1 MRYRSDRS
9 ETNAAGQVTH
19 YAVWMGGPTV
29 SKIEG
34 ARCPDGKNRTA
45 FVSGE
50 ADTFFSLPA
59 YVHHKSRRIKGFL
72 TITDGVWAFHSTEL
86 APHEVLPNYNN
97 VRVKVGQ
104 LVFNEDRDIAR
115 VIGFVDRDGMGV
127 KYPIPRLLV
136 LQLNRYNSGCYVRHW
151 EQADVIDTIAP
162 VSDGGA
168 FIAWFM
174 GGELAPAEEL
184 IKQEAFGALNST
196 FFSRYC
202 RPDGGAK

>member
-1 MRYRSDRS
+1 
-9 ETNAAGQVTH
+9 
-19 YAVWMGGPTV
+19 MGGPTI
-29 SKIEG
+29 SKIDG

-72 TITDGVWAFHSTEL
+72 TTEDGVWRFHSTEL
-86 APHEVLPNYNN
+86 APHEVLPNCNN
-97 VRVKVGQ
+97 MRVKVGQ

-115 VIGFVDRDGMGV
+115 VIGFVERNGMGV

-136 LQLNRYNSGCYVRHW
+136 LQLNRCSSACYVRHW
-151 EQADVIDTIAP
+151 EQADVIKTSSPA
-162 VSDGGA
+162 SDAGA

-184 IKQEAFGALNST
+184 IKQCEGGYLNASY
-196 FFSRYC
+196 FRDISRTN
-202 RPDGGAK
+202 RSPNPA

>member
-59 YVHHKSRRIKGFL
+59 YVHHKSKRINGYL
-72 TITDGVWAFHSTEL
+72 TCEDGVWTFHSTKL
-86 APHEVLPNYNN
+86 APHEVLPKLGK
-97 VRVKVGQ
+97 RVKVGD
-104 LVFNEDRDIAR
+104 LVLNVEGRVAR
-115 VIGFVDRDGMGV
+115 VIGFVDRDGTG
-127 KYPIPRLLV
+127 KPYDIPRLLV
-136 LQLNRYNSGCYVRHW
+136 LMLSGSLSCCWLRHW
-151 EQADVIDTIAP
+151 EQIDVTACCPPAEDQ
-162 VSDGGA
+162 GA

-174 GGELAPAEEL
+174 GGPLAPAEEL
-184 IKQEAFGALNST
+184 IKQH
-196 FFSRYC
+196 
-202 RPDGGAK
+202 DGGYLNERHYRDIIRTDRSAK